1 VTEIQILHVPD
12 CPNLDRARS
21 HVDRALQAVGAAFP
35 VRETEV
41 TTSEAAERLGMHGSP
56 TILINGHD
64 PFAGT
69 DVETSVS
76 CRLYD
81 DGKHR
86 DGAPSIEQL
95 TAALQ
100 GDTGT

>member
-1 VTEIQILHVPD
+1 MTEIEILYLPD

-21 HVDRALQAVGAAFP
+21 HVDRALQAVGVALP

-41 TTSEAAERLGMHGSP
+41 ATSDAAERFGMHGSP
-56 TILINGHD
+56 TILINGDD
-64 PFAGT
+64 PFA
-69 DVETSVS
+69 DADADTSVS

-81 DGKHR
+81 DGGR
-86 DGAPSIEQL
+86 LDGAPSIAQL

-100 GDTGT
+100 GDTWT

>member
-1 VTEIQILHVPD
+1 MTEIEILYVPD

-21 HVDRALQAVGAAFP
+21 RLHRVLQAVDIASP

-41 TTSEAAERLGMHGSP
+41 STSDAAERLGMHGSP
-56 TILINGHD
+56 TILINGRD
-64 PFAGT
+64 PFAGV
-69 DVETSVS
+69 DDAASVS

-81 DGKHR
+81 DGGRR

-100 GDTGT
+100 GETGT

>member
-1 VTEIQILHVPD
+1 MTEIEILYVPD

-21 HVDRALQAVGAAFP
+21 HVDRALHALGEAYP

-41 TTSEAAERLGMHGSP
+41 ATPDAAERVGMHGSP

-64 PFAGT
+64 PFA
-69 DVETSVS
+69 DADDETSVS

-81 DGKHR
+81 HGGRR

-100 GDTGT
+100 G